1 MYLCYVTHCNMH
13 ELNTLLHSFIQ
24 VQIRVISAGRLRH
37 LRWQMSLVLSF
48 FLLSFFWQHFTGLYL
63 RHALTDFNQTWS
75 QEPLTHGIYVIWP
88 EWSQRSRRGHRG
100 QKGQKLKNASHPTDY
115 RVWSW
120 NSCICMSLKFS
131 TKVMGLEIQPGS
143 FEVTQGQKVKIHK
156 KSIIPPYNKAR
167 PWN

>member
-37 LRWQMSLVLSF
+37 LRWQMSLVLLS
-48 FLLSFFWQHFTGLYL
+48 SFFWQHFTGLYL

-75 QEPLTHGIYVIWP
+75 QEPLTHGIYVVWP
-88 EWSQRSRRGHRG
+88 EWGQRSHRGHRG
-100 QKGQKLKNASHPTDY
+100 QKCQKRKNATSSTDY
-115 RVWSW
+115 MVWSRD
-120 NSCICMSLKFS
+120 SCICMSLTPS

-143 FEVTQGQKVKIHK
+143 FEVTQGQKVKNHK
-156 KSIIPPYNKAR
+156 KSIISPYNTAW

>member
-1 MYLCYVTHCNMH
+1 M
-13 ELNTLLHSFIQ
+13 LLILICMNLRLLFSVIQ

-37 LRWQMSLVLSF
+37 LRWQMSLV
-48 FLLSFFWQHFTGLYL
+48 LLSFFWQHFTGLYL

-88 EWSQRSRRGHRG
+88 EWGQRSRRGHRG

-156 KSIIPPYNKAR
+156 KSIIPLYNTAW

>member
-1 MYLCYVTHCNMH
+1 MFAQIL
-13 ELNTLLHSFIQ
+13 LNPSVL
-24 VQIRVISAGRLRH
+24 IS
-37 LRWQMSLVLSF
+37 
-48 FLLSFFWQHFTGLYL
+48 
-63 RHALTDFNQTWS
+63 
-75 QEPLTHGIYVIWP
+75 
-88 EWSQRSRRGHRG
+88 

-156 KSIIPPYNKAR
+156 KSIIPLYNTAW